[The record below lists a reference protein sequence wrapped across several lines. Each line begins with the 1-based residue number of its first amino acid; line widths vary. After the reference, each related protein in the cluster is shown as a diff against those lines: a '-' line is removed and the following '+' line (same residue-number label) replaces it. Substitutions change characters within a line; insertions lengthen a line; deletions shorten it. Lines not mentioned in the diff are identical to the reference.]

1 MAKTLEELKIK
12 LGLEGVEEIAK
23 VKSSLKGL
31 GSTADITGKS
41 LQQIAEGVKNFS
53 AKGGESINVIKG
65 QVTALKGLQAQAAIN
80 SKTFNQLGRDI
91 ALYESKLK
99 KAEKTAETSQ
109 AAIRRRGSFVK
120 ATPGRFLERED
131 FLRGKKLEEA
141 FDAEGRV
148 NPQFLAQQAQLNVL
162 AEARTR
168 IEGRLAAA
176 VAATTRVQVDNNKKI
191 RSASEIV
198 KTFGA
203 ELNELPRTT
212 NNLQMELRELRN
224 DLGALV
230 IGGEEY
236 IQTLNRINQIQSQL
250 DLDPLD
256 PTGRKA
262 QIRSRLGTLGRFG
275 GETDPVAK
283 SIARNRR
290 RRERGALPPLMLDQ
304 PREASGLFRTIAAIG
319 SAESRAATE
328 MMGRSLSQVTAE
340 IKRQAAASNGSVNS
354 LNAQKAA
361 FAQLR
366 AGLDPTSKDFRELG
380 KEIDKVERKLSK
392 LGKKRFSLKGA
403 AQTVGAVASAG
414 IFGGAPGAAGALLG
428 APFGPGGAVIGGGIG
443 TSAGV
448 AAQQISEFTN
458 YAASIRLAEKAMA
471 RIIEKENDRVE
482 TARRLAI
489 ANETIEYA
497 VNRLN
502 VEREDATVGMTRLS
516 AAVLGAGGNIE
527 TAAIAFLGTTKAI
540 KATKGSAEDVR
551 GGLTA
556 LVQMF
561 SKGKISAEELSGQLG
576 ERFPAAVTAFA
587 EANDISTQELQQM
600 LKNGEVGLDRLAKFL
615 VFITKKYSD
624 GALEMASSAEESGE
638 RQKRAFDEVR
648 RELGN
653 QLIDVG
659 AKLQEGIADSLA
671 QLTPVI
677 VSVAKAVA
685 GAVELIING
694 IVLVVKNFRN
704 LIDTVLILAG
714 GTVLGALITTLA
726 KVGTAMGAKG
736 FAFSVALLAR
746 FIRFKLMTAIS
757 GLILKL
763 RALAVTMARNPITLL
778 ALGITA
784 LGVSMFRA
792 SQKHKNFI
800 DDITSGV
807 MSLEDA
813 GKRVDK
819 YKKRLETLNQIQAI
833 IQEDPA
839 TASGLREAGKGSRAM
854 QLEGMAGRVQQ
865 LAGQL
870 QDPSLPAISVGTPQ
884 ALAEA
889 QAITST
895 QISGIQAAMAG
906 RAPTEQG
913 PNIEELIKRMFAPS
927 LQGEGDADGD
937 KDITDAQLATRIAG
951 LREAATFR
959 ELEAKFFNDIKTIQA
974 DQIEGNKKI
983 LAFHEAGVEYARAR
997 TQLEE
1002 ELLDLEQEMG
1012 VLVKQ
1017 AELDLGLITEEQFRQ
1032 FEIEQEMVALK
1043 EKFNALLINE
1053 KLTQEEIDAILEKI
1067 RKGLKAAGED
1077 KTFREGFIEGLEDMM
1092 DVVPKLTDVA
1102 VNAVSGLGDAI
1113 HKMVTTGKADFKE
1126 LAASVLSDIGKI
1138 MIKAALAGA
1147 IKRMLTGS
1155 ANGNVIQGGRIKPYA
1170 QGGVVSSPT
1179 VFPMAGG
1186 DVGLMGEA
1194 GPEAIMPLKRGPSG
1208 RLGVEV
1214 TNQGSARDAMNRYS
1228 RRSSGAASAGMA
1240 SEDEAIA
1247 AVQGSSAPID
1257 VRFNVERINNVD
1269 YVTADQFQ
1277 AGLQRA
1283 AQQGAAEGER
1293 RAMGSLRNSAAT
1305 RRRIGI

>member
-12 LGLEGVEEIAK
+12 LGLEGIEEIAK

-41 LQQIAEGVKNFS
+41 LRQIAEGVKNFS

-148 NPQFLAQQAQLNVL
+148 NPQFLEQQAQLNVL

-168 IEGRLAAA
+168 IENRLAAA
-176 VAATTRVQVDNNKKI
+176 VAATTKVQVDNNRKI

-319 SAESRAATE
+319 SAESKAATE

-366 AGLDPTSKDFRELG
+366 AGLDPTSQGFRDLG
-380 KEIDKVERKLSK
+380 KEIDKVDRKLGK
-392 LGKKRFSLKGA
+392 IGKKRFDLKGA

-428 APFGPGGAVIGGGIG
+428 APFGPGGAVLGGGIG
-443 TSAGV
+443 TSVGV
-448 AAQQISEFTN
+448 GAQQISSFTN
-458 YAASIRLAEKAMA
+458 YAASISLAEKAME
-471 RIIEKENDRVE
+471 RILQKEKDQVE
-482 TARRLAI
+482 SARRVAL
-489 ANETIEYA
+489 ANEAIEYA
-497 VNRLN
+497 VSQLN

-516 AAVLGAGGNIE
+516 AAVLGAGGTIE
-527 TAAIAFLGTTKAI
+527 TAALAFLGTTKAI

-551 GGLTA
+551 GGITA

-587 EANDISTQELQQM
+587 EANDISTSELQKM
-600 LKNGEVGLDRLAKFL
+600 LKNGEVGLDRLVKFL
-615 VFITKKYSD
+615 VFVTKKYSK
-624 GALEMASSAEESGE
+624 GALDMAASAEESGE

-648 RELGN
+648 RELGK

-659 AKLQEGIADSLA
+659 AKLQEGIADSLIA
-671 QLTPVI
+671 LTPVI
-677 VSVAKAVA
+677 INMAKVVA
-685 GAVELIING
+685 GAIEVLVKG
-694 IVLVVKNFRN
+694 IVVVIRNFRN
-704 LIDTVLILAG
+704 LIDAVTVLAG
-714 GTVLGALITTLA
+714 GAVLGSLLTMLT
-726 KVGTAMGAKG
+726 KVGAAMGAKG
-736 FAFSVALLAR
+736 FAFSVSLLSR
-746 FIRFKLMTAIS
+746 FIRFKLVTS
-757 GLILKL
+757 VGLLITKLK
-763 RALAVTMARNPITLL
+763 ALALTMARNPITLL

-792 SQKHKNFI
+792 SQRHKDFI
-800 DDITSGV
+800 DDITNGV
-807 MSLEDA
+807 ISLDDA

-819 YKKRLETLNQIQAI
+819 YKKRLEALNKIQGLI
-833 IQEDPA
+833 DQDP
-839 TASGLREAGKGSRAM
+839 TAAAGLREAGKTGRKLPLTGA
-854 QLEGMAGRVQQ
+854 AGEVLR
-865 LAGQL
+865 LAESL
-870 QDPSLPAISVGTPQ
+870 QDPDLPALSIGTKEG
-884 ALAEA
+884 LAEA
-889 QAITST
+889 RAITST
-895 QISGIQAAMAG
+895 QLSGIRAALAG
-906 RAPTEQG
+906 RTEEDG
-913 PNIEELIKRMFAPS
+913 GFDIEELLKNLGINKFETFDDAGGKKDISDDMMKARINGMREVITLADVEAKLANDLLQIS
-927 LQGEGDADGD
+927 LQELKTNEEIVAKAEAHFNAEQSRLQIEQQLQTLQENIAAQVDKARLASGE
-937 KDITDAQLATRIAG
+937 ITQETFNQNELERQRVQLQ
-951 LREAATFR
+951 R
-959 ELEAKFFNDIKTIQA
+959 ELLPLL
-974 DQIEGNKKI
+974 
-983 LAFHEAGVEYARAR
+983 LA
-997 TQLEE
+997 
-1002 ELLDLEQEMG
+1002 
-1012 VLVKQ
+1012 
-1017 AELDLGLITEEQFRQ
+1017 
-1032 FEIEQEMVALK
+1032 
-1043 EKFNALLINE
+1043 E
-1053 KLTQEEIDAILEKI
+1053 KLTQEEIAEIIETILNGVKAGQD
-1067 RKGLKAAGED
+1067 KSKSFVDGLRELVKEATNLNDILAEYGVEAVD
-1077 KTFREGFIEGLEDMM
+1077 KFANVFADF
-1092 DVVPKLTDVA
+1092 VA
-1102 VNAVSGLGDAI
+1102 
-1113 HKMVTTGKADFKE
+1113 TGKASFHE
-1126 LAASVLSDIGKI
+1126 FANSVLQDLSRIFARAAFFQALEAIFPGLGKVAKI
-1138 MIKAALAGA
+1138 
-1147 IKRMLTGS
+1147 TES
-1155 ANGNVIQGGRIKPYA
+1155 AKGNVIAKNKIVPYA
-1170 QGGVVSSPT
+1170 MGGIVNKPT
-1179 VFPMAGG
+1179 LFPMANGA
-1186 DVGLMGEA
+1186 GLMGEA
-1194 GPEAIMPLKRGPSG
+1194 GPEAIMPLRRGPNG
-1208 RLGVEV
+1208 RLGVE
-1214 TNQGSARDAMNRYS
+1214 
-1228 RRSSGAASAGMA
+1228 SSGSIGNVVVNVDATGSSVQGNQPDASQLGK
-1240 SEDEAIA
+1240 AIGQ
-1247 AVQGSSAPID
+1247 AVQAELIKQKRPG
-1257 VRFNVERINNVD
+1257 
-1269 YVTADQFQ
+1269 
-1277 AGLQRA
+1277 GL
-1283 AQQGAAEGER
+1283 
-1293 RAMGSLRNSAAT
+1293 LT
-1305 RRRIGI
+1305 R